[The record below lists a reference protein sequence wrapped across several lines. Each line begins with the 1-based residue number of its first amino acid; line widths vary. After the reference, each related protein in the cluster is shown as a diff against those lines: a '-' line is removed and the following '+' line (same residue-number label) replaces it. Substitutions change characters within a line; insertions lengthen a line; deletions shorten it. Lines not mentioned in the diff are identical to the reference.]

1 MPTTA
6 TYSYRT
12 IKTLERMAE
21 NLGFEVSDTMMG
33 SYSTDENLS
42 LVPKDELLPIYT
54 RGAVLARG
62 SAEELI
68 AFLQGWMKMKEYVT
82 FLKLVDDKKIDRKE
96 KDYRNARLARM
107 IKDGKKPNDHSAE
120 L

>member
-6 TYSYRT
+6 TYSFRT

-21 NLGFEVSDTMMG
+21 MLGFRVDDAP
-33 SYSTDENLS
+33 STSWSEDANLS
-42 LVPKDELLPIYT
+42 LVPKDQMLPIYT
-54 RGAVLARG
+54 RGAVLAKG

-82 FLKLVDDKKIDRKE
+82 FLKLVDDKKLDRKE
-96 KDYRNARLARM
+96 KDYCNTRLARM
-107 IKDGKKPNDHSAE
+107 IKDGKTPNDYAK
-120 L
+120 